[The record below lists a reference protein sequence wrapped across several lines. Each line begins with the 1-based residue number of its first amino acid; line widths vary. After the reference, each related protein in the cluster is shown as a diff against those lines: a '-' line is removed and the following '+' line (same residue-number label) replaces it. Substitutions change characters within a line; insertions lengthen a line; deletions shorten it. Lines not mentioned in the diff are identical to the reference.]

1 MSNFQREI
9 ATTRR
14 RRRRRTTTTTRKIT
28 RRRRTTT
35 TATTNHFL
43 NFQEYFGSCFF
54 LFFCGGYFQLD
65 RKLGMFLSE
74 SGPTSRST
82 ANWWTTQMKPTKWYC
97 SQWVSP
103 SWFLTH
109 SGFVDLSGKNAHTE
123 MEGEIL
129 RIVLNTFCDILL
141 SKVQPISLGVKIP
154 PNTAGLEL

>member
-14 RRRRRTTTTTRKIT
+14 RRRIATTTRKIT
-28 RRRRTTT
+28 RRRTTT

-82 ANWWTTQMKPTKWYC
+82 ANWWTTQMKPTKWCC

-103 SWFLTH
+103 SWFVTH
-109 SGFVDLSGKNAHTE
+109 SGFVRQKCSHRNGRWSLLPDSPQH
-123 MEGEIL
+123 
-129 RIVLNTFCDILL
+129 ILL